1 MQKISTTPLIR
12 EKAEELF
19 YKRGTEYT
27 RNLSETDSIKLLH
40 ELEIHQIELEL
51 QNEELANAIKKEKE
65 TTKKFAALYDFAP
78 IGYFTLNRYGEIE
91 ELNLNAAKMLGKER
105 SFLIGKNLQNYI
117 HTSFQFEFLSF
128 LRKIF
133 EYGLKQECEIGLTLP
148 DNLLI
153 NLQLN
158 GIVSESEKA
167 FVTAVDITEKKK
179 VEKALQEN
187 EARLEELNATKD
199 KFFSIIAHDLR
210 SPVTSIIGFSE
221 MMLRDIQKND
231 LENIEKYVRIILN
244 STHKTM
250 DLLSNL
256 LEWARMQTGKLR
268 FNPAR
273 CELNEIINQ
282 AIDLLEGPFQ
292 QKSISI
298 SFIPLQKTFVIADKE
313 MLSNVFRNLLSNA
326 IKFTHENGK
335 VEVDV
340 STGTQNVLVRIR
352 DNGIGI
358 SMKNIS
364 NLFKLDKSFS
374 TKGTRDEQGTGLGL
388 LLCKEFIGKHDGS
401 IWAESEPGKGSS
413 FYFTLPV

>member
-19 YKRGTEYT
+19 YKRGTKYT

-40 ELEIHQIELEL
+40 ELEIHQIELEI

-65 TTKKFAALYDFAP
+65 TTKKFATLYDFAP

-91 ELNLNAAKMLGKER
+91 ELNLNAAKMIGKER
-105 SFLIGKNLQNYI
+105 TFLIGKNLENYI
-117 HTSFQFEFLSF
+117 HTPFQFEYFSF

-148 DNLLI
+148 DNLI
-153 NLQLN
+153 VYAQLD

-231 LENIEKYVRIILN
+231 LENIEKYTRIILN
-244 STHKTM
+244 STNKTM

-273 CELNEIINQ
+273 CELNEIVNQ
-282 AIDLLEGPFQ
+282 AIDLLESSFQ

-298 SFIPLQKTFVIADKE
+298 SFIPLQKTFIIADRE
-313 MLSNVFRNLLSNA
+313 MLSNVLRNLLSNA

-335 VEVDV
+335 VEVDI
-340 STGTQNVLVRIR
+340 STGTQNVLVRIS